1 MVGIMDIKDNTK
13 MRKQRRLKRKIK
25 RGKKEKA

>member
-25 RGKKEKA
+25 RGKEEKA

>member
-1 MVGIMDIKDNTK
+1 MVGIIDIEDNTK

-25 RGKKEKA
+25 RGKEEKA